1 MNVSPDFS
9 LPLRRI
15 APYFV
20 AAVVFYILSM
30 SFLFF
35 LQPDIGLRDFRL
47 IGWVH
52 LYMIGFVMMVIIGA
66 MGQLSVVVGEIHHR
80 YPRVFGWIWP
90 LLTIGTLLL
99 GAGFIHNPSLLGA
112 GGMVILGALGLFA
125 FNLFVT
131 LRSSRRRTSVTLSMQ
146 WSTLFLGV
154 GLGIGLMMA
163 LGYAGVIPIDPTQWR
178 MGHVFAVFGGYV
190 MLNIMGVSTVLLPMF
205 GACNRPSDRDHT
217 ISFTTMLVSVS
228 VMIVASALQI
238 EWLEKVA
245 LLFGIGSVV
254 YYMVQVYRIFT
265 SKKRGYSD
273 IWERSVAVAFVALSV
288 SMGLGIYGMIVGSE
302 KAILLSFWFLTAGFL
317 GFLITAHLYKIV
329 PFLVWFERYAP
340 YIDEREVPMLHQLLP
355 VRWANAQWGLGVS
368 GVIATAIAIGSANSV
383 LWKIGV
389 LFLISSGVV
398 LLAILVK
405 LLRDKL

>member
-1 MNVSPDFS
+1 MNVSPNFS
-9 LPLRRI
+9 LPLRLI
-15 APYFV
+15 APYFG
-20 AAVVFYILSM
+20 AAVVFYIVSM

-35 LQPDIGLRDFRL
+35 VQPDIGLRDFRL

-66 MGQLSVVVGEIHHR
+66 MGQLSVVVGEAHHR
-80 YPRVFGWIWP
+80 YPKVFGWIWP
-90 LLTIGTLLL
+90 LLALGTAVLL
-99 GAGFIHNPSLLGA
+99 AGFYIDAKMLPF
-112 GGMVILGALGLFA
+112 GGGIILGGLGLFA

-131 LRSSRRRTSVTLSMQ
+131 LRISRRRTSVTLSMQ
-146 WSTLFLGV
+146 WSTLFLNV
-154 GLGIGLMMA
+154 GLGIGVMMA
-163 LGYAGVIPIDPTQWR
+163 LGYAGIIPIDPIQWR
-178 MGHVFAVFGGYV
+178 MGHIFSVFGGYV

-217 ISFTTMLVSVS
+217 ISFTTMIVSVS
-228 VMIVASALQI
+228 VMILASALQI

-245 LLFGIGSVV
+245 LFFGIGSVI

-265 SKKRGYSD
+265 SKKRRYSD

-288 SMGLGIYGMIVGSE
+288 SMGLGIYGITVGSE

-340 YIDEREVPMLHQLLP
+340 YLDEREVPMLHQLLP
-355 VRWANAQWGLGVS
+355 VRWANIQWGLGMS
-368 GVIATAIAIGSANSV
+368 GLITIAIAIGLANSV
-383 LWKIGV
+383 LWKIGA
-389 LFLISSGVV
+389 LFLIGSGVV

-405 LLRDKL
+405 ILRDKL

>member
-9 LPLRRI
+9 LPLRWI
-15 APYFV
+15 APYFIV
-20 AAVVFYILSM
+20 AVIFYIVSM

-35 LQPDIGLRDFRL
+35 LPSDITLRDFRV

-66 MGQLSVVVGEIHHR
+66 IGQLSVVVGEVHHR

-90 LLTIGTLLL
+90 LLMIGTALL
-99 GAGFIHNPSLLGA
+99 AMGFIRNPSLLGV
-112 GGMVILGALGLFA
+112 GGGFILGALSLFV
-125 FNLFVT
+125 FNLFMT
-131 LRSSRRRTSVTLSMQ
+131 LHRSRRRTSVTLSMQ
-146 WSTLFLGV
+146 WSTLFLSV

-163 LGYAGVIPIDPTQWR
+163 LGYGGMIPIDPTQWR
-178 MGHVFAVFGGYV
+178 MGHIFAVFGGYV

-205 GACNRPSDRDHT
+205 GACNRPSDREHT
-217 ISFTTMLVSVS
+217 ISFTTMIVSVIG
-228 VMIVASALQI
+228 MILASALQL

-245 LLFGIGSVV
+245 LLFGMGSVGF
-254 YYMVQVYRIFT
+254 YMVQVYRIFT
-265 SKKRGYSD
+265 SKKRGYTD
-273 IWERSVAVAFVALSV
+273 IWERSLAVAFIALV
-288 SMGLGIYGMIVGSE
+288 ISMGLGVYGIIVGSE
-302 KAILLSFWFLTAGFL
+302 KAVLLSFWFLTAGFL

-355 VRWANAQWGLGVS
+355 TQWASVQWGLAVS
-368 GVIATAIAIGSANSV
+368 GLVAIAIAIGLANAV
-383 LWKIGV
+383 LWKIGTA
-389 LFLISSGVV
+389 LLAGSGIV
-398 LLAILVK
+398 LLAILIK

>member
-1 MNVSPDFS
+1 MNVSPEFS
-9 LPLRRI
+9 LPLRLI

-20 AAVVFYILSM
+20 AAVVFYIVSM

-35 LQPDIGLRDFRL
+35 VQPDIGLRDFRL

-66 MGQLSVVVGEIHHR
+66 MGQLSVVVGEAHHR
-80 YPRVFGWIWP
+80 YPKVFGWIWP
-90 LLTIGTLLL
+90 LLALGTAVLL
-99 GAGFIHNPSLLGA
+99 AGFYIDAKMLPF
-112 GGMVILGALGLFA
+112 GGGIILGGLGLFA

-131 LRSSRRRTSVTLSMQ
+131 LRRSRRRTSVTLSMQ
-146 WSTLFLGV
+146 WSTLFLSV
-154 GLGIGLMMA
+154 GLGIGVLMA
-163 LGYAGVIPIDPTQWR
+163 LGYAGVVESDPAQWR
-178 MGHVFAVFGGYV
+178 MGHIFSVFGGYV

-217 ISFTTMLVSVS
+217 ISFYTMVVSVS

-238 EWLEKVA
+238 VWLEKVA
-245 LLFGIGSVV
+245 LLFGIGSVI

-273 IWERSVAVAFVALSV
+273 IWERSAAVAFIALNV
-288 SMGLGIYGMIVGSE
+288 SMGLGIYGIIVGSE

-340 YIDEREVPMLHQLLP
+340 YLDEREVPMLHQLLP
-355 VRWANAQWGLGVS
+355 ARWANIQWGLGVS
-368 GVIATAIAIGSANSV
+368 GLVAIAIAIGLANTV
-383 LWKIGV
+383 LWKIGA
-389 LFLISSGVV
+389 LFLIGSGVV

-405 LLRDKL
+405 ILRDKL

>member
-9 LPLRRI
+9 LPLRLI

-20 AAVVFYILSM
+20 AAVVFYIFSM
-30 SFLFF
+30 SLLFS

-90 LLTIGTLLL
+90 LLTIGTLFL
-99 GAGFIHNPSLLGA
+99 GSGFIYNPSLLGV
-112 GGMVILGALGLFA
+112 GGIVILGALGLFA

-131 LRSSRRRTSVTLSMQ
+131 LRTSRRRTSVTRSMQ
-146 WSTLFLGV
+146 WSTLFLSV
-154 GLGIGLMMA
+154 GLGVGVMMA

-178 MGHVFAVFGGYV
+178 MGHIFAVFGGYV

-217 ISFTTMLVSVS
+217 ISFTTMIVSVS
-228 VMIVASALQI
+228 VMIVASALEI
-238 EWLEKVA
+238 AWLEKVA
-245 LLFGIGSVV
+245 LLFGIGSVI

-265 SKKRGYSD
+265 SKKRRYSD
-273 IWERSVAVAFVALSV
+273 IWERSVAVAFMALIL
-288 SMGLGIYGMIVGSE
+288 SMGLGLYGLLSGSE
-302 KAILLSFWFLTAGFL
+302 PSIALSFWFLTVGFL

-329 PFLVWFERYAP
+329 PFLVWFERYVP

-355 VRWANAQWGLGVS
+355 TQWANVQWGLGVS
-368 GVIATAIAIGSANSV
+368 GLISMAIAIGSANTV

-389 LFLISSGVV
+389 FLLVGSGVV

>member
-9 LPLRRI
+9 LPLRLI

-35 LQPDIGLRDFRL
+35 IQPDTGLRDL
-47 IGWVH
+47 QLVGWVH

-66 MGQLSVVVGEIHHR
+66 MGQLSVVVGEVHHR
-80 YPRVFGWIWP
+80 YPKVFGWIWP
-90 LLTIGTLLL
+90 LLAIGT
-99 GAGFIHNPSLLGA
+99 
-112 GGMVILGALGLFA
+112 VILVTGFYDDPGKLPIGGGIILAALGLFA

-131 LRSSRRRTSVTLSMQ
+131 LRHSGRRTSVTRSMQ
-146 WSTLFLGV
+146 WSTLFLSV
-154 GLGIGLMMA
+154 GLGVGMMMG
-163 LGYAGVIPIDPTQWR
+163 LGYAGVFFIDPTQWR
-178 MGHVFAVFGGYV
+178 IGHVFAVFGGYV

-205 GACNRPSDRDHT
+205 GACSRPSDKDHT
-217 ISFTTMLVSVS
+217 ISFTAMVVSVS
-228 VMIVASALQI
+228 VMILASALQLK
-238 EWLEKVA
+238 WLEKVA

-265 SKKRGYSD
+265 SKKRRYTD
-273 IWERSVAVAFVALSV
+273 IWERSVAVAFIALSM
-288 SMGLGIYGMIVGSE
+288 SMGLGMYGVILGGE

-355 VRWANAQWGLGVS
+355 QRWAKMQWGL
-368 GVIATAIAIGSANSV
+368 SV
-383 LWKIGV
+383 IGV
-389 LFLISSGVV
+389 MTVAFALGSENVVALHTGAVLLMGSGGI
-398 LLAILVK
+398 LLAILMKV
-405 LLRDKL
+405 LNDKL

>member
-9 LPLRRI
+9 LPLRLI
-15 APYFV
+15 APYFM
-20 AAVVFYILSM
+20 AAVVLYILSM

-35 LQPDIGLRDFRL
+35 VQTDIGLRDFRL

-99 GAGFIHNPSLLGA
+99 AVGFIRYPPLLSL
-112 GGMVILGALGLFA
+112 GGVLILAALSLFA

-131 LRSSRRRTSVTLSMQ
+131 LRHSPRRTSVTRSMQ
-146 WSTLFLGV
+146 WSTLFLSA
-154 GLGIGLMMA
+154 GLGIGFLMVA
-163 LGYAGVIPIDPTQWR
+163 GYAGIISIDPTQWR
-178 MGHVFAVFGGYV
+178 MGHIFAVFGGYV

-217 ISFTTMLVSVS
+217 ISFTTMIVSVS
-228 VMIVASALQI
+228 VMILASALQI
-238 EWLEKVA
+238 VWLEKVA
-245 LLFGIGSVV
+245 LFFGMGSVI

-273 IWERSVAVAFVALSV
+273 IWERLVAIAFMALTL
-288 SMGLGIYGMIVGSE
+288 SMGLGLYGVFSGSDTSI
-302 KAILLSFWFLTAGFL
+302 ALSFWFLTVGFL

-355 VRWANAQWGLGVS
+355 VRWANVQWGLGVS
-368 GVIATAIAIGSANSV
+368 GLVSIAGAIGLANTV
-383 LWKIGV
+383 LWKIGALLLV
-389 LFLISSGVV
+389 GSGIV
-398 LLAILVK
+398 LLAILIKV
-405 LLRDKL
+405 LRDKL

>member
-9 LPLRRI
+9 LPLRLI
-15 APYFV
+15 SPYFV
-20 AAVVFYILSM
+20 AAVVFYIVSM

-35 LQPDIGLRDFRL
+35 VQPDIGLRDFRL

-66 MGQLSVVVGEIHHR
+66 MGQLSVVVGEAHHR
-80 YPRVFGWIWP
+80 YPHVFGWIWP
-90 LLTIGTLLL
+90 LLVLGTAVLL
-99 GAGFIHNPSLLGA
+99 AGFYIDAKMLPF
-112 GGMVILGALGLFA
+112 GGGIILGGLGLFA

-131 LRSSRRRTSVTLSMQ
+131 LRTSRRRTSVTLSMQ
-146 WSTLFLGV
+146 WSTLFLSV
-154 GLGIGLMMA
+154 GLGIGVMMA
-163 LGYAGVIPIDPTQWR
+163 LGYAGIIPIDPIQWR
-178 MGHVFAVFGGYV
+178 MGHIFAVFGGYV

-217 ISFTTMLVSVS
+217 ISFTTMIVSVS
-228 VMIVASALQI
+228 VMILASALQI

-245 LLFGIGSVV
+245 LFFGIGSVV

-265 SKKRGYSD
+265 SKKRRYSD

-288 SMGLGIYGMIVGSE
+288 SMGLGIYGIIVGSE

-340 YIDEREVPMLHQLLP
+340 YLDEREVPMLHQLLP
-355 VRWANAQWGLGVS
+355 ARWANIQWGLGVS
-368 GVIATAIAIGSANSV
+368 GLVAIAIAIGLANTV
-383 LWKIGV
+383 LWKIGA
-389 LFLISSGVV
+389 LFLIGSGVV

-405 LLRDKL
+405 ILRDKL

>member
-9 LPLRRI
+9 LPLRLI

-35 LQPDIGLRDFRL
+35 VQPDTGLRDFRL

-66 MGQLSVVVGEIHHR
+66 MGQLSVVVGEVHHR

-90 LLTIGTLLL
+90 LLVIGTAML
-99 GAGFIHNPSLLGA
+99 AIGFIHDPSFLVG
-112 GGMVILGALGLFA
+112 GGMVILSALVIFA

-131 LRSSRRRTSVTLSMQ
+131 LRHSGRRTSVTLSMQ
-146 WSTLFLGV
+146 WSTLFLSV
-154 GLGIGLMMA
+154 GLGVGVMMA
-163 LGYAGVIPIDPTQWR
+163 LGYAGIISIDPTQWR
-178 MGHVFAVFGGYV
+178 MGHIFAVFGGYV

-205 GACNRPSDRDHT
+205 GACSRPSDKDHT
-217 ISFTTMLVSVS
+217 ISFTAMVVSVS
-228 VMIVASALQI
+228 VMILASALQL

-245 LLFGIGSVV
+245 LFFGIGSVT
-254 YYMVQVYRIFT
+254 YYMTQVYRIFT
-265 SKKRGYSD
+265 SKKRRYSD

-288 SMGLGIYGMIVGSE
+288 SMGIGIYGAVSGGE

-340 YIDEREVPMLHQLLP
+340 YIDEREVPMLHQLLSA
-355 VRWANAQWGLGVS
+355 RLANVQWGLGVI
-368 GVIATAIAIGSANSV
+368 GLVVIAIAIGLANTV
-383 LWKIGV
+383 LLKTGAF
-389 LFLISSGVV
+389 FLVGSGVV
-398 LLAILVK
+398 LLATLVK

>member
-1 MNVSPDFS
+1 MNVSPEFS
-9 LPLRRI
+9 LPLRLI

-20 AAVVFYILSM
+20 AAVVFYIVSM

-35 LQPDIGLRDFRL
+35 VQPDIGLRDFRL

-66 MGQLSVVVGEIHHR
+66 MGQLSVVVGEAHHR
-80 YPRVFGWIWP
+80 YPKVFGWIWP
-90 LLTIGTLLL
+90 LLALGTAVLL
-99 GAGFIHNPSLLGA
+99 AGFYIDAKMLPF
-112 GGMVILGALGLFA
+112 GGGIILGGLGLFA

-131 LRSSRRRTSVTLSMQ
+131 LRRSRRRTSVTLSMQ
-146 WSTLFLGV
+146 WSTLFLSV
-154 GLGIGLMMA
+154 GLGIGVLMA
-163 LGYAGVIPIDPTQWR
+163 LGYAGVVESDPAQWR
-178 MGHVFAVFGGYV
+178 MGHIFSVFGGYV

-217 ISFTTMLVSVS
+217 ISFYTMVVSVS

-238 EWLEKVA
+238 VWLEKVA
-245 LLFGIGSVV
+245 LLFGIGSVI

-273 IWERSVAVAFVALSV
+273 IWERSVAVAFIALNV
-288 SMGLGIYGMIVGSE
+288 SMGLGIYGIIVGSE

-340 YIDEREVPMLHQLLP
+340 YLDEREVPMLHQLLP
-355 VRWANAQWGLGVS
+355 VRWANIQWGLGVS
-368 GVIATAIAIGSANSV
+368 GLVAIAIAIGLANTV
-383 LWKIGV
+383 LWKIGA
-389 LFLISSGVV
+389 LFLIGSGVV

-405 LLRDKL
+405 ILRDKL

>member
-9 LPLRRI
+9 LPLRLI

-20 AAVVFYILSM
+20 TAVVFYIVSM
-30 SFLFF
+30 SLLFS
-35 LQPDIGLRDFRL
+35 LQPDTGLRDFQL

-80 YPRVFGWIWP
+80 YPSVFGWIWP
-90 LLTIGTLLL
+90 LLTIGTLFL
-99 GAGFIHNPSLLGA
+99 GSGFIYNPSLLGV
-112 GGMVILGALGLFA
+112 GGIVILGALGLFA

-131 LRSSRRRTSVTLSMQ
+131 LRTSRRRTSVTRSMQ
-146 WSTLFLGV
+146 WSTLFLSV
-154 GLGIGLMMA
+154 GLGIGVMMA
-163 LGYAGVIPIDPTQWR
+163 FGYAGIISIDPTQWR
-178 MGHVFAVFGGYV
+178 MGHIFSVFGGYV

-217 ISFTTMLVSVS
+217 ISFTTMIVSVG
-228 VMIVASALQI
+228 VMIVASALEI
-238 EWLEKVA
+238 GWLEKVA
-245 LLFGIGSVV
+245 LLFGIGSVI

-273 IWERSVAVAFVALSV
+273 IWERFVAVAFMALIL
-288 SMGLGIYGMIVGSE
+288 SMGLGLYGLLNGSE
-302 KAILLSFWFLTAGFL
+302 PSIALSFWFLIVGFL

-355 VRWANAQWGLGVS
+355 TQWANVQWGLGVS
-368 GVIATAIAIGSANSV
+368 GLVAIAIAIGSANTV
-383 LWKIGV
+383 LWQTGV
-389 LFLISSGVV
+389 LLLVGSGVV

>member
-9 LPLRRI
+9 LPLRWI

-20 AAVVFYILSM
+20 AAAIFYILSM
-30 SFLFF
+30 CFLFF
-35 LQPDIGLRDFRL
+35 LPSDSTLRDFRV

-66 MGQLSVVVGEIHHR
+66 MGQLSVVVGEVHHR
-80 YPRVFGWIWP
+80 SPKVFGWIGP
-90 LLTIGTLLL
+90 ILAIGTVLL
-99 GAGFIHNPSLLGA
+99 AIGFIYDPSLLRA
-112 GGMVILGALGLFA
+112 GGGVILAALGLFA
-125 FNLFVT
+125 INLFAT
-131 LRSSRRRTSVTLSMQ
+131 LRHSRRRTSVTLSMQ
-146 WSTLFLGV
+146 WSTLFLSV
-154 GLGIGLMMA
+154 GLGIGLIMA
-163 LGYAGVIPIDPTQWR
+163 FGYAGMINIDPTQWR
-178 MGHVFAVFGGYV
+178 MGHIFAVFGGYV

-217 ISFTTMLVSVS
+217 ISFYTMIVSVS
-228 VMIVASALQI
+228 VMIVASVLQI
-238 EWLEKVA
+238 AWLEKIA
-245 LLFGIGSVV
+245 LLFGIGSVG

-265 SKKRGYSD
+265 SKKRSYTD
-273 IWERSVAVAFVALSV
+273 IWERSVAVAFMALIL
-288 SMGLGIYGMIVGSE
+288 SMGLGLYGVLSGSD
-302 KAILLSFWFLTAGFL
+302 KSIALSFWFLTAGFL

-355 VRWANAQWGLGVS
+355 MQWANVQWGLGVS
-368 GVIATAIAIGSANSV
+368 GLVFIAIAIGSVNTV
-383 LWKIGV
+383 LWQTGV
-389 LFLISSGVV
+389 LLLVGSGVV

>member
-9 LPLRRI
+9 LPLRWI

-20 AAVVFYILSM
+20 VAVTFYIVSM

-35 LQPDIGLRDFRL
+35 LPSDITLRDFRV

-80 YPRVFGWIWP
+80 YPKVFGWIWP
-90 LLTIGTLLL
+90 LLVIGTSLL
-99 GAGFIHNPSLLGA
+99 AIGFIRDASLLGA
-112 GGMVILGALGLFA
+112 GGSIILGALGLFA

-131 LRSSRRRTSVTLSMQ
+131 LRRSRRRTSVTLSMQ
-146 WSTLFLGV
+146 WSTLFLSV

-163 LGYAGVIPIDPTQWR
+163 LGYTGVINIDPSQWR
-178 MGHVFAVFGGYV
+178 MGHIFAVFGGYV

-217 ISFTTMLVSVS
+217 ISFYTMIVSV
-228 VMIVASALQI
+228 VMMIFASALQI
-238 EWLEKVA
+238 EMLEKIA
-245 LLFGIGSVV
+245 LFFGMGSVGF
-254 YYMVQVYRIFT
+254 YMVQVYRIFT

-273 IWERSVAVAFVALSV
+273 IWERSVVVAFIALLL
-288 SMGLGIYGMIVGSE
+288 SMGLGIYGVLSGDE
-302 KAILLSFWFLTAGFL
+302 KALALSFWFLTAGFL

-355 VRWANAQWGLGVS
+355 ARWADVQWGLAVS
-368 GVIATAIAIGSANSV
+368 GLVAIAIAIGLANAV
-383 LWKIGV
+383 LWKTGALLLIG
-389 LFLISSGVV
+389 SGVV

-405 LLRDKL
+405 LLRKL